1 MSNVYI
7 FQSTGGQ
14 VHQLRQVRLRDPQ
27 VSLQYKGMFGTPGL
41 LALAYM
47 KRDIRAEIALHSVIL
62 VQNLICCKWDFIM
75 ITSLKVGLYLNSYA
89 ISERTPPFI

>member
-1 MSNVYI
+1 
-7 FQSTGGQ
+7 
-14 VHQLRQVRLRDPQ
+14 
-27 VSLQYKGMFGTPGL
+27 MFGTPGL
-41 LALAYM
+41 LALSYM

-89 ISERTPPFI
+89 ISERTYPFTPSYLSPVSADFYLPSQGH